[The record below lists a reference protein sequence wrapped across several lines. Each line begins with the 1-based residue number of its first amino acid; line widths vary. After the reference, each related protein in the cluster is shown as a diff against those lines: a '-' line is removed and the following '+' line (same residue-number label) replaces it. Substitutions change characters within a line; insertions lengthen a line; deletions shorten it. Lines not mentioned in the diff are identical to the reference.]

1 MSPASIIWISLALP
15 LGFLL
20 GLFYFGS
27 LWLSVR
33 QLPTL
38 RHPLPFWVGSY
49 LGRLVIAGY
58 GFYLIMG
65 GHWERSLVAL
75 VGFLLART
83 VLVRRFGS
91 VMPSPWQVG
100 EAPREY

>member
-1 MSPASIIWISLALP
+1 MLLTLSALP

-27 LWLSVR
+27 LWITVR
-33 QLPTL
+33 HLPTL
-38 RHPLPFWVGSY
+38 QRPVPLLISSY

-75 VGFLLART
+75 IGFILART
-83 VLVRRFGS
+83 FLVRRFRSEPPFQGRL
-91 VMPSPWQVG
+91 G
-100 EAPREY
+100 EGQREY